1 MEKTLT
7 INISGWVFNINENAY
22 DKLTQYFKKLNAHFK
37 KEDGGDEIV
46 ADIEARIAELF
57 KERTPEQISVI
68 TIEDVDDIMKI
79 MGQPYEMEE
88 ESSDETFESNNHFNK
103 FKKHLFRD
111 PINAHVAGVASGLG
125 KYFNLDPIIIRIIFV
140 ILVTTGGIGILIY
153 IGLWL
158 LMPEAASTN
167 DRIRMEGKK
176 VNVKNIE
183 SKVKEETEYLK
194 DRLNDFSEEAM
205 GVYHKTGPARKV
217 GLQKIESF
225 FKGFGRITL
234 RVLKFILG
242 LVLFINGVGLLVG
255 FGILYLNLIPEL
267 EFDGF
272 LIQGMSFPA
281 FMSNYIIANEYASIT
296 LTALSVLVL
305 IPIVM
310 MVFHGIRFLFNL
322 KRNRTVGT
330 IAWQA
335 WVVALIV
342 SLGMSYTTIRAYH
355 KDAIN
360 ITRYDFEEVKSDT
373 LNIRLNTNSY
383 YQDIFS
389 SDNKTVISQ
398 DNNHP
403 VLHDNEI
410 YGEPRLQII
419 EHDKEDFILKVYKT
433 ANGKN
438 EEEANT
444 NLENTFYEFNIDS
457 TGILLDPYF
466 KLSEGSKW
474 RSQEIELKLYV
485 PEGKTIMID
494 KNIRRHFRMHY
505 KWRRKL
511 YKHKSRDSY
520 WVLQNE
526 NFEEAVLIDAPQEDD
541 KDVFIEKPQE
551 KEVQK
556 KIEIQ
561 EAQETKPTTEI

>member
-22 DKLTQYFKKLNAHFK
+22 EKLTQYFKKLNAHFK

-57 KERTPEQISVI
+57 KDRTPEQVSVI

-88 ESSDETFESNNHFNK
+88 ESSDEPYEQPNHFNK

-111 PINAHVAGVASGLG
+111 PFNAHLAGVASGLG
-125 KYFNLDPIIIRIIFV
+125 KYFNIDPVIIRIIFV

-153 IGLWL
+153 LGLWIL
-158 LMPEAASTN
+158 LPEAASTS

-194 DRLNDFSEEAM
+194 DRLSDFSEEAM

-225 FKGFGRITL
+225 VKGFGRIML
-234 RVLKFILG
+234 RILKFILG
-242 LVLFINGVGLLVG
+242 LILFIYGAGLLVG
-255 FGILYLNLIPEL
+255 FAILYLNLIPEL
-267 EFDGF
+267 EFDSF
-272 LIQGMSFPA
+272 LIQGMSFPS
-281 FMSNYIIANEYASIT
+281 FMSKFIIANEYASIT
-296 LTALSVLVL
+296 LFALTTLVL
-305 IPIVM
+305 IPILM

-322 KRNRTVGT
+322 KRNKTVGT

-342 SLGMSYTTIRAYH
+342 SIGMSYTTIRAYH
-355 KDAIN
+355 KEAVN
-360 ITRYDFEEVKSDT
+360 ITKYDFEQVKSDT
-373 LNIRLNTNSY
+373 LHVRLNTNSY
-383 YQDIFS
+383 YQNIFS
-389 SDNKTVISQ
+389 SDNKTVVSQ

-403 VLHDNEI
+403 ILHDDEI
-410 YGEPRLQII
+410 YGEPVLEII
-419 EHDKEDFILKVYKT
+419 EYDKSSFTLKLYKSS
-433 ANGKN
+433 NGKN
-438 EEEANT
+438 EDQANI
-444 NLENTFYEFNIDS
+444 NLENILYQFTIDS
-457 TGILLDPYF
+457 TGLILDPYF
-466 KLSEGSKW
+466 KLDETSKW
-474 RSQEIELKLYV
+474 RNQEIEFKLYI

-494 KNIRRHFRMHY
+494 KNIRRHFRMDY
-505 KWRRKL
+505 LWRRKL
-511 YKHKSRDSY
+511 YSNRNKDSY
-520 WVLQNE
+520 WTLKDG
-526 NFEEAVLIDAPQEDD
+526 NFEETQEVEELEEKEIEAVLDIV
-541 KDVFIEKPQE
+541 KE
-551 KEVQK
+551 KEGKEVEEGEK
-556 KIEIQ
+556 K
-561 EAQETKPTTEI
+561 TSNTEI

>member
-22 DKLTQYFKKLNAHFK
+22 EKLTQYFKKLNAHFK
-37 KEDGGDEIV
+37 KEEGGEEIV

-68 TIEDVDDIMKI
+68 TMVDVDDIMKI

-88 ESSDETFESNNHFNK
+88 ESSDEPYESKEHFSK

-125 KYFNLDPIIIRIIFV
+125 KYFNIDPVIIRIIFV

-183 SKVKEETEYLK
+183 TKVKEETEYLK
-194 DRLNDFSEEAM
+194 DRLSDFSEEAM

-217 GLQKIESF
+217 GLQKIEAF
-225 FKGFGRITL
+225 GKAFGRILL
-234 RVLKFILG
+234 RILKFILG
-242 LVLFINGVGLLVG
+242 LILFIYGAGLLVG
-255 FGILYLNLIPEL
+255 FGILYLNLVPEL

-281 FMSNYIIANEYASIT
+281 FMSKYIIANEYASIT
-296 LTALSVLVL
+296 LFALSTLVL
-305 IPIVM
+305 IPIIM

-322 KRNRTVGT
+322 KRNKTVGT

-360 ITRYDFEEVKSDT
+360 ITKYDFEDIKSDT

-383 YQDIFS
+383 YQNIFS
-389 SDNKTVISQ
+389 SDHKTVVSQ

-403 VLHDNEI
+403 ILHDNEI
-410 YGEPRLQII
+410 YGEPRLEII
-419 EHDKEDFILKVYKT
+419 EYDKSNFTLKLYKSS
-433 ANGKN
+433 NGKN
-438 EEEANT
+438 DEQANI
-444 NLENTFYEFNIDS
+444 NLENIFYQFTIDS
-457 TGILLDPYF
+457 TGLLLDPYF
-466 KLSEGSKW
+466 KLDESSKW
-474 RSQEIELKLYV
+474 RNQEIELKLYV
-485 PEGKTIMID
+485 PEGKAIMID
-494 KNIRRHFRMHY
+494 KNIRRHFKMDY
-505 KWRRKL
+505 QWRRNL
-511 YKHKSRDSY
+511 YKNKTKDSY
-520 WVLQNE
+520 WTIKDGK
-526 NFEEAVLIDAPQEDD
+526 FEEVQE
-541 KDVFIEKPQE
+541 IEKIEELE
-551 KEVQK
+551 KADPILELNRKEEQAVK
-556 KIEIQ
+556 GVEKVSSSPE
-561 EAQETKPTTEI
+561 K